1 MGNRKAG
8 TEEAVDPGLDA
19 AGAAAGGAPALEQG
33 PTDQEGGEP
42 SAKDAAEASSD
53 KCHAGAEAAEE
64 SSTDPCTEPQALE
77 GAEEP
82 ASKKASELR
91 VLHGT
96 EASRSLQAAEQAEPA
111 EDDARQAADEAGE
124 AQALESAAKAGAK
137 ADAQAAE
144 ASSRESAAEEAGGS
158 QAHEGAEEPAA
169 GEPEPQAQ
177 VGVEEPAAV
186 ESEPQAPMGLKE
198 PAAVEA
204 AEARKPGARHRKRGR
219 TTAGR
224 LLRRVTITMGA
235 AVLVTFIWYL
245 ASSAVV
251 FSRPSP
257 VDGQQPTG
265 AEQLDDRVIVRK
277 THVPAATPRMG
288 GANAP
293 INQAV
298 GGIQPASAG
307 HAPEWR
313 SERSFRQPEVVPN
326 PHADAHT
333 ARRLEVA
340 ILWKSEGTL
349 PSGSRRRP
357 NR

>member
-169 GEPEPQAQ
+169 GEPEPQA
-177 VGVEEPAAV
+177 
-186 ESEPQAPMGLKE
+186 PMGLKE

-307 HAPEWR
+307 HAP
-313 SERSFRQPEVVPN
+313 SGGASGPS
-326 PHADAHT
+326 AS
-333 ARRLEVA
+333 L
-340 ILWKSEGTL
+340 KSSPIPT
-349 PSGSRRRP
+349 PTPTRP
-357 NR
+357 GD